1 MPDNIFRT
9 SDTPLAAFLYS
20 KNIRLIGVERENS
33 KVFFCFADTTLLQR
47 LAQSFQLTSAYGNIT
62 AYNNAYKYLVT
73 LIKQG

>member
-1 MPDNIFRT
+1 LADIFRT

-20 KNIRLIGVERENS
+20 KNISLASVERDNG
-33 KVFFCFADTTLLQR
+33 KVFFCFQNTPLLQK